1 MSVVYRPARAQDLEF
16 ADTLVVSSIND
27 LTVRHGFG
35 PMAASSPPNFQL
47 FSLKDD
53 ADGLWVAEEDGRI
66 LGFAWSWVCGDMWF
80 LAQLFVSP
88 DHQGR
93 SIGNE
98 LIKRTLDHAEKSSAS
113 NKVLITFSFNTVSQG
128 LYIRHGL
135 FPRFP
140 IYSVSV
146 PREHL
151 IGRLNGPQ
159 FKCAPL
165 DEEASTLGRLVQAD
179 ERVLGVSREK
189 HHRYLINDS
198 QTRGFN
204 LYDGNDWAGYAY
216 VDTGGHIGPVAVL
229 ESGAV
234 AIAFR
239 TVLRLAAES
248 GASQVSAFLPGA
260 SEAALNAAV
269 DHGMRIKF
277 PMLLMSSRD
286 FGNWAQYLP
295 RNPGFM

>member
-1 MSVVYRPARAQDLEF
+1 MSVVCRPARAQDLEF
-16 ADTLVVSSIND
+16 ADRLVVSSIND
-27 LTVRHGFG
+27 LTERHGFG
-35 PMAASSPPNFQL
+35 PMAVSSPPRFQL

-53 ADGLWVAEEDGRI
+53 AEGLWVAEEGDRM

-88 DHQGR
+88 DHQGQN
-93 SIGNE
+93 IGNE
-98 LIKRTLDHAEKSSAS
+98 LIKRTLDHAEKSGAA

-135 FPRFP
+135 FPRCP

-151 IGRLNGPQ
+151 IGRLHGPQ
-159 FKCAPL
+159 LKCTPL
-165 DEEASTLGRLVQAD
+165 GEDIATLDRLARAD

-189 HHRYLINDS
+189 HHRYLINDRR
-198 QTRGFN
+198 TRGFN
-204 LYDGNDWAGYAY
+204 LYDGNDWLGYAY
-216 VDTGGHIGPVAVL
+216 VDAGGHIGPIAIL
-229 ESGAV
+229 QSDAV
-234 AIAFR
+234 AIAFG
-239 TVLRLAAES
+239 TALRLAVES
-248 GASQVSAFLPGA
+248 GAPQVSAFLPGA
-260 SEAALNAAV
+260 SEAALNTAM
-269 DHGMRIKF
+269 DYGMRIKL